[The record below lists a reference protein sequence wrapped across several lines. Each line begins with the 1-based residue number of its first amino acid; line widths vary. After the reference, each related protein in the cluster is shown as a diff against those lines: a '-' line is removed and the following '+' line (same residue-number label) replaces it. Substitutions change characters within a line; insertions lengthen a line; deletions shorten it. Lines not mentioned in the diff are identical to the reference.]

1 MSTTLF
7 LTKDRLTTAL
17 TQDRESQNLQIGL
30 QMEFLRRGWAELP
43 PPPPLQRARRY
54 YPNLQIDVQTLQSLI
69 YKYPRTHTLL
79 TAWVTVSAKSQHQ
92 HILIAEMKE
101 LRDFLIVAPTI
112 VSYFPRFNEE
122 GGGYEVATIYL
133 LRHLNA
139 SATHMRI
146 HSAIRSAII
155 NPEHNFL
162 LEYGKNMALSAVS
175 AIELDGVLPYYIQ
188 NPAKIVASEY
198 DRDLQL
204 GIAMGLLHEIAESL
218 VPEYI
223 PLCRIVRIAQV
234 MLRRAPII
242 MHQIKSWGWEYAPT
256 VDWWYDFCPHARK
269 LAEMHEILEVAG
281 LEIGPGR

>member
-1 MSTTLF
+1 MSATLF

-17 TQDRESQNLQIGL
+17 TRDRNLQNLQIGL

-54 YPNLQIDVQTLQSLI
+54 YPNLQTDVQTLQSLI
-69 YKYPRTHTLL
+69 YKYPRVYTLL
-79 TAWVTVSAKSQHQ
+79 TSWVKISKSSHQ
-92 HILIAEMKE
+92 HTLIAEMKE
-101 LRDFLIVAPTI
+101 LRDFLIVAPSI
-112 VSYFPRFNEE
+112 VSYFLRFNEE

-139 SATHMRI
+139 SATHIRI

-155 NPEHNFL
+155 SPEHNFL

-175 AIELDGVLPYYIQ
+175 AIELDGALPYYIQ
-188 NPAKIVASEY
+188 NPTKIVAREY

-204 GIAMGLLHEIAESL
+204 GVATGLLHEIAESL
-218 VPEYI
+218 VPEYTQ
-223 PLCRIVRIAQV
+223 LCRIVRIAQV

-242 MHQIKSWGWEYAPT
+242 LYQFRAWGWEFAPT
-256 VDWWYDFCPHARK
+256 LDAWYGFCTHTRN
-269 LAEMHEILEVAG
+269 LEEMHEILEVAG
-281 LEIGPGR
+281 LEIGPER